1 MKHLLL
7 SIFILLSSGLVLAQP
22 VMQAITYDSIYCYEK
37 KVNRLCIRSY
47 IKLDQY
53 KNQTLQAFW
62 GKTLLPPAKV
72 STHGTVEIWLP
83 LIGEEETLSIF
94 NKRGNKEIV
103 RQQYTPLIPS
113 DWGYFK
119 NGTIHIISSSHQDI
133 AWVNSAEVCR
143 NGRIHQIIEPAMKMI
158 DEDPSYAFGM
168 EQTLN
173 LMEYLE
179 EYPEKKEKVIE
190 NYKKGRFVWG
200 ATFNQPYEG
209 LESGE
214 QLIRQ
219 AYYGR
224 KWIKE
229 NLSGCDDVTAY
240 NVDIPGRSLQ
250 APQIFAKSG
259 IKNLFVSRMREGLY
273 DWYSPDGSK
282 ILTYTPSNYGW
293 AVLYWRFFN
302 QDAITALQKLH
313 HRTMLW
319 SDYFRKHNI
328 PPHYAIVISYDAEKP
343 VNYKKVIDEWNKIAS
358 MAEIPL
364 PKLQHS
370 TAESYLNTVN
380 TPKANFEKVFGER
393 PNLWLYIHGPA
404 HYQAIKT
411 KREAGIILPA
421 AETFTTIDKL
431 LDDKLQSYPTK
442 QFDSAWIS
450 SIYPDHGWG
459 GNFGE
464 QTDSIFRMKLEQA
477 KNMGTSILDNS
488 LTSLTNK
495 IDVKQH
501 AIVIFNDLPWKRSGT
516 ASIEIEAAKAKQY
529 IIKDINGKVIPSQ
542 IQKKDNQYNIYFS
555 IKDIPSIG
563 YQTYYLSPG
572 KQTNVVPNDIKQSAN
587 YYENDFYKISFGD
600 GGIQSLIDKQLDKE
614 ILNTIRYKG
623 GDLLNLEYK
632 GNGAGEFTQIT
643 GFTPGDLRALSDH
656 KSIWKITETG
666 PLFTTFHNEQTIK
679 EGTVIQE
686 IRVFHQEKKIDFEI
700 ELAYDGTHNRQ
711 LRIAYP
717 LNMQEVTINYEVPMA
732 VLQAGKDEME
742 GSPGGWSWWGTYTQE
757 PKEIHPREV
766 QNFISANGSGY
777 GVTLASGVAVAD
789 WIDPAIEGSD
799 FPVLQGVL
807 LSSHKSCHGLG
818 NWYHQKG
825 KHHFSFSLLS
835 HKQGWENGYQFGIEA
850 NHPFLSAK
858 KTNKGGSLPDKNSFI
873 TTSNPFVAISSMKK
887 ADNDNGVILRLTEM
901 KGEDTQVSITLP
913 FEVKRIV
920 RTNLIEEEI
929 EEINIKGKTINLPLG
944 HHAIETFKLIF

>member
-7 SIFILLSSGLVLAQP
+7 SILFLLASNVVHAQ
-22 VMQAITYDSIYCYEK
+22 MKMHEITYDSIFCYEK
-37 KVNRLCIRSY
+37 RAERLCIRAY
-47 IKLDQY
+47 IKLTEY
-53 KNQTLQAFW
+53 SNQTLQLSF
-62 GKTLLPPAKV
+62 GETPLTPVKV
-72 STHGTVEIWLP
+72 TANGIAEVWLP
-83 LIGEEETLSIF
+83 LIGEEGTLLIF
-94 NKRGNKEIV
+94 TGKQKKV
-103 RQQYTPLIPS
+103 LVHQQYTPLIPS

-133 AWVNSAEVCR
+133 AWVNSAEICR
-143 NGRIHQIIEPAMKMI
+143 HGRIHQIIEPAMKMI
-158 DEDPSYAFGM
+158 DDDPDYAFGM
-168 EQTLN
+168 EQALN

-179 EYPEKKEKVIE
+179 VYPEKKKKVME
-190 NYKKGRFVWG
+190 NYHNGRFVWG

-219 AYYGR
+219 VYYGR

-229 NLSGCDDVTAY
+229 NLPGCDDVTAY
-240 NVDIPGRSLQ
+240 NVDIPGRSMQ
-250 APQIFAKSG
+250 VPQIFAKSG

-293 AVLYWRFFN
+293 AVLYWQFFN
-302 QDAITALQKLH
+302 KDAITAFHKLH
-313 HRTMLW
+313 HRTVLW
-319 SDYFRKHNI
+319 SDYYKRHNI

-343 VNYKKVIDEWNKIAS
+343 VNYKKVIDDWNKIVS
-358 MAEIPL
+358 MAEVPL
-364 PKLQHS
+364 PHLQHS
-370 TAESYLNTVN
+370 TAESFLNMVN
-380 TPKANFEKVFGER
+380 VSDADFEKVVGER

-404 HYQAIKT
+404 HYQAIKA
-411 KREAGIILPA
+411 KREAGVILPA

-431 LDDKLQSYPTK
+431 LEDSLRTYPTE

-464 QTDSIFRMKLEQA
+464 ETDSIFRDKLEKA
-477 KNMGTSILDNS
+477 RDMGTAMLNKT
-488 LTSLTNK
+488 LTSLACK
-495 IDVKQH
+495 IGVKQN
-501 AIVIFNDLPWKRSGT
+501 AVVVFNDLPWKRSGI
-516 ASIEIEAAKAKQY
+516 ASIVIDSAETRQC
-529 IIKDINGKVIPSQ
+529 IIKDSKGRIVPSQ
-542 IQKKDNQYNIYFS
+542 VQKDKIYFE

-563 YQTYYLSPG
+563 YQTYYLSRG
-572 KQTNVVPNDIKQSAN
+572 KQRRALPENIKQSAN
-587 YYENDFYKISFGD
+587 YYENKFYRISFGN
-600 GGIQSLIDKQLDKE
+600 GGIQSLIDKQLHKE

-623 GDLLNLEYK
+623 GDVLNLEYK

-643 GFTPGDLRALSDH
+643 GFTPGDLKVLSSNQTVWSVID
-656 KSIWKITETG
+656 TG
-666 PLFTTFHNEQTIK
+666 PLFTVFRNEQTVK
-679 EGTVIQE
+679 EGSVIQE
-686 IRVFHQEKKIDFEI
+686 IRIFHNDKKIDFDVEI
-700 ELAYDGTHNRQ
+700 DYDGTHNRQ
-711 LRIAYP
+711 LRIAFP
-717 LNMQEVTINYEVPMA
+717 LNMTQATVNYEVPMA
-732 VLQAGKDEME
+732 ILQVGKDEMR

-789 WIDPAIEGSD
+789 WIDPAVEGSD

-825 KHHFSFSLLS
+825 KHRFSFSLLS
-835 HKQGWENGYQFGIEA
+835 HQQGWENGYQFGIEA
-850 NHPFLSAK
+850 NHPFLTAI
-858 KTNKGGSLPDKNSFI
+858 KTNKGGLLSDSNSFI
-873 TTSNPFVAISSMKK
+873 TTSNPFVAVSIMKK
-887 ADNDNGVILRLTEM
+887 ADNDNGVILRLAEM
-901 KGEDTQVSITLP
+901 QGRDAEVKITLP
-913 FEVKRIV
+913 FEVKKVIK
-920 RTNLIEEEI
+920 TNMIEEEM
-929 EEINIKGKTINLPLG
+929 EVVDTKGKNINLFLG

>member
-1 MKHLLL
+1 MKNLLL
-7 SIFILLSSGLVLAQP
+7 SILFLLITGLVKAQP
-22 VMQAITYDSIYCYEK
+22 TMQEITYDSIYCYK
-37 KVNRLCIRSY
+37 KKADRLCIRAY
-47 IKLDQY
+47 IQLKEFR
-53 KNQTLQAFW
+53 NQTIQLSF
-62 GKTLLPPAKV
+62 GKTPLSSTNV
-72 STHGTVEIWLP
+72 SANGIAEIWLP
-83 LIGEEETLSIF
+83 LIGEEETLSVF
-94 NKRGNKEIV
+94 TSKKGKEIIH
-103 RQQYTPLIPS
+103 QQYTPLIPS

-119 NGTIHIISSSHQDI
+119 DGTIHIISSSHQDI

-158 DEDPSYAFGM
+158 DDDPSYAFGM

-179 EYPEKKEKVIE
+179 EYPERKNKVIE
-190 NYKKGRFVWG
+190 NYQKGRFVWG

-229 NLSGCDDVTAY
+229 NLPGCDDITAY
-240 NVDIPGRSLQ
+240 NVDIPGRSMQ

-302 QDAITALQKLH
+302 QDAITAFHKLH
-313 HRTMLW
+313 HRTVLW
-319 SDYFRKHNI
+319 SDYFKKHNI

-343 VNYKKVIDEWNKIAS
+343 VNYKKVIDDWNQIVS
-358 MAEIPL
+358 MAEVPL
-364 PKLQHS
+364 PRLQHS

-380 TPKANFEKVFGER
+380 IPSATFEKVIGER

-404 HYQAIKT
+404 HYQAIKA
-411 KREAGIILPA
+411 KREAGVILPA

-431 LDDKLQSYPTK
+431 LENNLQNYPTE

-464 QTDSIFRMKLEQA
+464 ETDSMFQVKLETA
-477 KNMGTSILDNS
+477 RDMGTSILNRS
-488 LTSLTNK
+488 LTSLAHK
-495 IDVKQH
+495 IDAKQN
-501 AIVIFNDLPWKRSGT
+501 AIIIFNDLPWKRSGV
-516 ASIEIEAAKAKQY
+516 ACFELESVKVKQY
-529 IIKDINGKVIPSQ
+529 IIKDSKGKTIPSQ
-542 IQKKDNQYNIYFS
+542 IQDNKIYFA
-555 IKDIPSIG
+555 IKDIPSMG
-563 YQTYYLSPG
+563 YQTYYLSEG
-572 KQTNVVPNDIKQSAN
+572 RRKETLSEGIKQSAN
-587 YYENDFYKISFGD
+587 YYENEFYKISFGD
-600 GGIQSLIDKQLDKE
+600 GGIQSITDKQLNRE

-643 GFTPGDLRALSDH
+643 SFTPGDLRALSDY
-656 KSIWKITETG
+656 KTRWSIAETG
-666 PLFTTFHNEQTIK
+666 PLFTVFRNKQSMK
-679 EGTVIQE
+679 EGGVVQE
-686 IRVFHQEKKIDFEI
+686 IRIFHHDKKIDFDM
-700 ELAYDGTHNRQ
+700 ELDYDGTHNRQ
-711 LRIAYP
+711 LRIAFP
-717 LNMQEVTINYEVPMA
+717 LNMTKATINYEVPMA
-732 VLQAGKDEME
+732 VLQVGKDEMQ
-742 GSPGGWSWWGTYTQE
+742 GSPRGWSWWGTYTQE

-766 QNFISANGSGY
+766 QNFISASGSGY

-789 WIDPAIEGSD
+789 WVDPAIEGSD
-799 FPVLQGVL
+799 FPVLQGIL

-825 KHHFSFSLLS
+825 RHRFSFSLLS
-835 HKQGWENGYQFGIEA
+835 HQQGWENGYQFGIEA
-850 NHPFLSAK
+850 NHPFLTTI
-858 KTNKGGSLPDKNSFI
+858 KTNKGGKLPNENSFI
-873 TTSNPFVAISSMKK
+873 TTSHPFVAVNILKK

-901 KGEDTQVSITLP
+901 KGEDTTVAITLP
-913 FEVKRIV
+913 LEVKKVI

-929 EEINIKGKTINLPLG
+929 EVMDVRGKTINLPLG

>member
-7 SIFILLSSGLVLAQP
+7 SILFLLASNVVHAQ
-22 VMQAITYDSIYCYEK
+22 MKMHEITYDSIFCYEK
-37 KVNRLCIRSY
+37 RAERLCIRAY
-47 IKLDQY
+47 IKLTEY
-53 KNQTLQAFW
+53 SNQTLQLSF
-62 GKTLLPPAKV
+62 GETPLTPVKV
-72 STHGTVEIWLP
+72 TANGIAEVWLP
-83 LIGEEETLSIF
+83 LIGEEGTLLIF
-94 NKRGNKEIV
+94 TGKQKKV
-103 RQQYTPLIPS
+103 LVHQQYTPLIPS

-133 AWVNSAEVCR
+133 AWVNSAEICR
-143 NGRIHQIIEPAMKMI
+143 HGRIHQIIEPAMKMI
-158 DEDPSYAFGM
+158 DDDPDYAFGM
-168 EQTLN
+168 EQALN

-179 EYPEKKEKVIE
+179 VYPEKKKKVME
-190 NYKKGRFVWG
+190 NYHNGRFVWG

-229 NLSGCDDVTAY
+229 NLPGCDDVTAY
-240 NVDIPGRSLQ
+240 NVDIPGRSMQ
-250 APQIFAKSG
+250 VPQIFAKSG

-293 AVLYWRFFN
+293 AVLYWQFFN
-302 QDAITALQKLH
+302 KDAITAFHKLH
-313 HRTMLW
+313 HRTVLW
-319 SDYFRKHNI
+319 SDYYKRHNI

-343 VNYKKVIDEWNKIAS
+343 VNYKKVIDDWNKIVS
-358 MAEIPL
+358 MAEVPL
-364 PKLQHS
+364 PHLQHS
-370 TAESYLNTVN
+370 TAESFLNMVN
-380 TPKANFEKVFGER
+380 VSDADFEKVVGER

-404 HYQAIKT
+404 HYQAIKA
-411 KREAGIILPA
+411 KREAGVILPA

-431 LDDKLQSYPTK
+431 LEDSLRTYPTE

-464 QTDSIFRMKLEQA
+464 ETDSIFRDKLEKA
-477 KNMGTSILDNS
+477 RDMGTAMLNKTLIS
-488 LTSLTNK
+488 LACK
-495 IDVKQH
+495 IDVKQN
-501 AIVIFNDLPWKRSGT
+501 AVVVFNDLPWKRSGI
-516 ASIEIEAAKAKQY
+516 ASIVIDSAETRQC
-529 IIKDINGKVIPSQ
+529 IIKDSKGRIVPSQ
-542 IQKKDNQYNIYFS
+542 VQKDKIYFE

-563 YQTYYLSPG
+563 YQTYYLSRG
-572 KQTNVVPNDIKQSAN
+572 KQRRALPENIKQSAN
-587 YYENDFYKISFGD
+587 YYENKFYRISFGN
-600 GGIQSLIDKQLDKE
+600 GGIQSLIDKQLHKE

-623 GDLLNLEYK
+623 GDVLNLEYK

-643 GFTPGDLRALSDH
+643 GFTPGDLKVLSSNQTVWSVID
-656 KSIWKITETG
+656 TG
-666 PLFTTFHNEQTIK
+666 PLFTVFRNEQTVK
-679 EGTVIQE
+679 EGSVIQE
-686 IRVFHQEKKIDFEI
+686 IRIFHNDKKIDFDVEI
-700 ELAYDGTHNRQ
+700 DYDGTHNRQ
-711 LRIAYP
+711 LRIAFP
-717 LNMQEVTINYEVPMA
+717 LNMTQATVNYEVPMA
-732 VLQAGKDEME
+732 ILQVGKDEMR

-789 WIDPAIEGSD
+789 WIDPAVEGSD

-825 KHHFSFSLLS
+825 KHRFSFSLLS
-835 HKQGWENGYQFGIEA
+835 HRQGWENGYQFGIEA
-850 NHPFLSAK
+850 NHPFLTAI
-858 KTNKGGSLPDKNSFI
+858 KTNKGGLLSDSNSFI
-873 TTSNPFVAISSMKK
+873 TTSNPFVAVSIMKK
-887 ADNDNGVILRLTEM
+887 ADNDNGVILRLAEM
-901 KGEDTQVSITLP
+901 QGRDAEVKITLP
-913 FEVKRIV
+913 FEVKKVIK
-920 RTNLIEEEI
+920 TNMIEEEM
-929 EEINIKGKTINLPLG
+929 EVVDTKGKNINLFLG